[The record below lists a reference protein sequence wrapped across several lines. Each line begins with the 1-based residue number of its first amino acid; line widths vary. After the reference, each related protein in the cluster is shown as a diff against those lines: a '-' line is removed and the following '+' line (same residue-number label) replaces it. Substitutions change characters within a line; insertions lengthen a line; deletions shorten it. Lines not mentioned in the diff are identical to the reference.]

1 MVSIKP
7 QPPTLL
13 QKAMTLIQDSTS
25 LSHLLQILP
34 LLSKTSLDRHPFVAA
49 KFLRRCFS
57 LPSPD
62 SFYIAR
68 SIFDH
73 VPAPDAFLWNT
84 FIRFHLQRGNHAES
98 LGLLRR
104 MRLCESVALDTFG
117 LSLAL
122 QACGGLGSFTIGE
135 TLHSL
140 VVKLGFVLD
149 VFVQT
154 ALVDMY
160 GKVGAVVHAR
170 NVFDEMDVRDLVS
183 YNVMLGMYV
192 AGSYINEARKLFDE
206 MPMRDLVTM
215 NTMIHGY
222 AKTGDLVAAQE
233 IFDGTSERDLLSW
246 SSMISGYAQSRQ
258 SSNAL
263 RLFHEMQLANVV
275 PDEVTMGSVL
285 SACGDTGALSMGR
298 AMHRLIDK
306 KRLSLDL
313 RLGTALVDMYAK
325 CGDIETSRNIF
336 SELNEKDVI
345 TWSSMILGLA
355 NHGHGKVAID
365 LFSDMISQGIQPN
378 EITFVGVLSAC
389 GHIGLVTE
397 GWAHFNSM
405 EGVYCV
411 LPKIEHYGC
420 MVDLL
425 GRAGQLEEAIGVI
438 KDMPFKPDAV
448 IWRALLNACRIH
460 KNVEL
465 AEEATKN
472 LVLLDPYVD
481 GHYVLL
487 SNIYA
492 QANMWDGVSRIRK
505 LLRSKCIKRIP
516 GSSSIEVD
524 NTVFEFVSG
533 DASHP
538 QSKEI
543 NEMVDEMMN
552 KLKMAGYCPITSLVL
567 QDIDEPLKESS
578 LARHSEKL
586 AIAFGLL
593 SLPPKSTIR
602 IFKNLRVC
610 EDCHLA
616 IKFVSLVYDR
626 QLIVRDRNRFHHFWG
641 GECSCKDYW

>member
-1 MVSIKP
+1 M
-7 QPPTLL
+7 
-13 QKAMTLIQDSTS
+13 
-25 LSHLLQILP
+25 
-34 LLSKTSLDRHPFVAA
+34 
-49 KFLRRCFS
+49 
-57 LPSPD
+57 
-62 SFYIAR
+62 
-68 SIFDH
+68 
-73 VPAPDAFLWNT
+73 
-84 FIRFHLQRGNHAES
+84 RF
-98 LGLLRR
+98 
-104 MRLCESVALDTFG
+104 CESVALDTFG

-135 TLHSL
+135 ALHSL
-140 VVKLGFVLD
+140 VVKLGFALD

-160 GKVGAVVHAR
+160 GKVGGVGHAR
-170 NVFDEMDVRDLVS
+170 NVFDEMAVRDLVS

-192 AGSYINEARKLFDE
+192 ANSNIKEARKVFDE
-206 MPMRDLVTM
+206 MPMRDLVSM

-233 IFDGTSERDLLSW
+233 IFDRTSERDLLSW

-275 PDEVTMGSVL
+275 PDEAAMASVL
-285 SACGDTGALSMGR
+285 SACGDTGALGMGR

-306 KRLSLDL
+306 KRLNLDL

-325 CGDIETSRNIF
+325 CGDIETSRKIF
-336 SELNEKDVI
+336 IELNEKDVL
-345 TWSSMILGLA
+345 TWSAMILGLA

-405 EGVYCV
+405 EDVYGVM
-411 LPKIEHYGC
+411 PKIEHYGC

-425 GRAGQLEEAIGVI
+425 GRAGQLEEAIGLI
-438 KDMPFKPDAV
+438 KDMPFEPDVV

-472 LVLLDPYVD
+472 LVHLEPYVD

-505 LLRSKCIKRIP
+505 LLRRKCIKRIP

-533 DASHP
+533 DESHP
-538 QSKEI
+538 QSREI
-543 NEMVDEMMN
+543 SEMIDEMMN
-552 KLKMAGYCPITSLVL
+552 KLKMSGYCPITSMVL

-626 QLIVRDRNRFHHFWG
+626 QLTVRDRNRFHHFSG